1 MSFSSISGAGGV
13 WHWSGTGSGKTGDL
27 FSFSVWCGSSLLQVG
42 TGDDSGVERSWRR
55 FLRKPLPSTSTS
67 YERRPR
73 RREHRPKLHFCSP
86 GSFTRI
92 TSPTFKGTRFL
103 VPRLYCLHCCL
114 FRAAKLLTVVFS
126 HCLAGV
132 SFQQWAARC
141 GCADPSAFE
150 LVRH

>member
-27 FSFSVWCGSSLLQVG
+27 FSFSVWCSSSLLQLG
-42 TGDDSGVERSWRR
+42 TGDDSRVERSWRR
-55 FLRKPLPSTSTS
+55 FLRKHRPSTSTS

-86 GSFTRI
+86 GSFIRI

-114 FRAAKLLTVVFS
+114 FRAAKLLAVVFRS
-126 HCLAGV
+126 LFGW
-132 SFQQWAARC
+132 SKFQQWAARC

-150 LVRH
+150 LVRY